1 MQYLPE
7 LQKKVLD
14 MKVKVILGKE
24 SINGWDDFVNKM
36 KADPNVVKMSQ
47 EMTNAYKKRLVA
59 K

>member
-24 SINGWDDFVNKM
+24 SIAAWDDFVNKL
-36 KADPNVVKMSQ
+36 KVDANVVKMSQ
-47 EMTNAYKKRLVA
+47 EMTDAYKKRLAA